1 MKPGTAPLL
10 VRSPL
15 HDALYAV
22 STKAVTATTGTVSGV
37 WGEHKALVLSTA
49 AALALLAPV
58 LLRLPRKAGITAAV
72 LVVALLQM
80 AFDMSPDQVLLE
92 ASVVLCLTGVLGMK
106 DVLEGFSSD
115 GVVAVGVMCA
125 VAKGVQCT
133 GGLELL
139 ARVLLG
145 RPKGH
150 MWAMV
155 RLLLPV
161 LAISAFMNNTPVCA
175 MFMPIVSSWASSL
188 GIPATQMLM
197 PLSFATMLG
206 GTLSLIGSS
215 TNIVAAGV
223 ANKQAL
229 LDVAKGGAPFSMG
242 MFDIL
247 PVGLINAAAGCAYMV
262 LAGRPLLPGG
272 DYVAPAAGAGE
283 TRAAASA
290 PPRGAAR
297 MWFALIALSAT
308 MAIASQQPKQLILV
322 ALACLCAFVRT
333 GCMDLSDAWR
343 AVNGPVLLS
352 IALSFALGKALTV
365 SGLADLVAAKI
376 VTIVAPL
383 GPLALLYVIYF
394 VAICVGAVIS
404 NNAVV
409 VLMFPIVVRVC
420 EGAGTSWRAP
430 FYALTMAASASFS
443 TPMSYQTN
451 LMVQGPGGYAFA
463 DFLRFGLPLQL
474 VCMLAAVPACHMMFG

>member
-15 HDALYAV
+15 HDALFAV
-22 STKAVTATTGTVSGV
+22 STKAVAATTGTVSGV
-37 WGEHKALVLSTA
+37 WGEHKALLLSTA
-49 AALALLAPV
+49 ATLALLAPV

-80 AFDMSPDQVLLE
+80 AFDMPPDQVLLE
-92 ASVVLCLTGVLGMK
+92 ASVVLCLTGILSMK

-145 RPKGH
+145 RPRGH

-272 DYVAPAAGAGE
+272 DYVPPAAPAAGEA
-283 TRAAASA
+283 RAAAA
-290 PPRGAAR
+290 PPPRGAVR
-297 MWFALIALSAT
+297 MWLALAALSAT

-333 GCMDLSDAWR
+333 GCMELSDAWR
-343 AVNGPVLLS
+343 AVNGPVR
-352 IALSFALGKALTV
+352 
-365 SGLADLVAAKI
+365 
-376 VTIVAPL
+376 
-383 GPLALLYVIYF
+383 
-394 VAICVGAVIS
+394 
-404 NNAVV
+404 
-409 VLMFPIVVRVC
+409 VRVRV
-420 EGAGTSWRAP
+420 RAR
-430 FYALTMAASASFS
+430 
-443 TPMSYQTN
+443 
-451 LMVQGPGGYAFA
+451 VRVRVRVRVG
-463 DFLRFGLPLQL
+463 
-474 VCMLAAVPACHMMFG
+474 